1 MGDVVRIDRRFRGPV
16 ASGNGGVSA
25 GLAAALVGAPAT
37 VRLRRPPPIDVP
49 LRVQRD
55 DGLVRVVDDDGAVL
69 EAREHVH
76 PVSPPIDADVLERTF
91 QRGTLPVPSDHL
103 APECFVCGP
112 RPDGLRLAPRHL
124 PGTELWTTVW
134 VPDET
139 VAGPDGTVMD
149 HVVWGAL
156 DCPAG
161 FAVSRAGIE
170 EPTFF
175 PALAD
180 LTASLE
186 GPLPVGDPVAVVA
199 WRVSADDRRVNGAV
213 ALVDEDGDVL
223 ASSFAAHARLPLDFA
238 LS

>member
-1 MGDVVRIDRRFRGPV
+1 MDEVVRIDHRFRGPV

-25 GLAAALVGAPAT
+25 GLAAALVDGPAT

-49 LRVQRD
+49 LPVERD
-55 DGLVRVVDDDGAVL
+55 GEVVRVVDDEGAVL
-69 EAREHVH
+69 EARQDVH
-76 PVSPPIDADVLERTF
+76 PVTPPLAPDVLERTF
-91 QRGTLPVPSDHL
+91 ERGPLSVPSDHL

-112 RPDGLRLAPRHL
+112 RPDGLRLAPHHL
-124 PGTELWTTVW
+124 SDTEVWTTVW

-139 VAGPDGTVMD
+139 VAGPDGNVMD

-161 FAVSRAGIE
+161 FAVSRAGVE

-175 PALAD
+175 PALTD
-180 LTASLE
+180 LTASLAS
-186 GPLPVGDPVAVVA
+186 PLPVGEPVAVVG
-199 WRVSADDRRVNGAV
+199 WPESADDRRVNGAV
-213 ALVDEDGDVL
+213 ALVDEGGEVL